1 MDLAL
6 NVFPEAAE
14 QIQSSSSDHL
24 REMSDSAES
33 KVNQRVDAKQFKINI
48 PQIEED
54 FPDLATKKTK
64 IFPLPISHE
73 NQCKTVGV
81 ASNLDL
87 FAEEF
92 KFKSGKKSKF
102 IHLKS
107 CGKEFDINRAYE
119 RFAFLKSLEQH
130 KKQQRQYESVLRG
143 ETEKL
148 GESTYDTESAEVLT
162 TVEDDLSS
170 DCEED

>member
-6 NVFPEAAE
+6 NVFPETAE

-33 KVNQRVDAKQFKINI
+33 KVNQQVDAKQFKINI

-54 FPDLATKKTK
+54 FPDRATKKTK

-87 FAEEF
+87 FAE
-92 KFKSGKKSKF
+92 
-102 IHLKS
+102 
-107 CGKEFDINRAYE
+107 AYE

-130 KKQQRQYESVLRG
+130 QKQQRQCESILRG